1 MEFFLGLVFRDSSID
16 VCSARSPGVII
27 GEVSSL
33 DALRRAGCASLS
45 EDDALEL
52 VFTSFELEGV
62 CNRIVLSG

>member
-16 VCSARSPGVII
+16 ACSARSLGDII

-45 EDDALEL
+45 GDAALEL
-52 VFTSFELEGV
+52 VFISFELEGV
-62 CNRIVLSG
+62 CNRIASPG

>member
-16 VCSARSPGVII
+16 VWSARSPGDII

-45 EDDALEL
+45 GDAALEL
-52 VFTSFELEGV
+52 VFTSFELDGV
-62 CNRIVLSG
+62 CSRIASSG